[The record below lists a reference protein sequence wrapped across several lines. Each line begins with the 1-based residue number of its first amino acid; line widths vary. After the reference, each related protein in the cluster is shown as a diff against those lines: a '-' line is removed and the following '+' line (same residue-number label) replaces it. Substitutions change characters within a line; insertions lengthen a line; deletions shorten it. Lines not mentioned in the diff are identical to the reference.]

1 MHRRSN
7 KKLSA
12 NLKSNT
18 KFKVVFQFI
27 SEEIINNKIRR
38 MKSNEEEKKG
48 ILLDEDK
55 SSKEIDSIWME
66 LTNNFFVFLSIIL
79 SFVDI

>member
-1 MHRRSN
+1 M
-7 KKLSA
+7 KL
-12 NLKSNT
+12 
-18 KFKVVFQFI
+18 
-27 SEEIINNKIRR
+27 
-38 MKSNEEEKKG
+38 NEKEKKG

-55 SSKEIDSIWME
+55 SSEEIYSIRME